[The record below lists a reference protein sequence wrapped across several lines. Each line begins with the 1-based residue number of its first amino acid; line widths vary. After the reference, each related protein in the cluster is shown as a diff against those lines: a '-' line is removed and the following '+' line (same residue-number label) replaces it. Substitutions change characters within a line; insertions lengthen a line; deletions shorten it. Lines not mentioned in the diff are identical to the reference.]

1 MGVYDVTQNAGW
13 VSVGVD
19 HDTAAFAAQSIRRW
33 WESMGAE
40 AYPDARKL
48 LITAGQLLQF
58 QFPKPHSGTVTPAGI
73 GLGRTE
79 DTCFTISDPESPR
92 SARRL
97 SGE

>member
-48 LITAGQLLQF
+48 LITAD
-58 QFPKPHSGTVTPAGI
+58 SGGVTV
-73 GLGRTE
+73 
-79 DTCFTISDPESPR
+79 PECGFGNWNCKSWPTR
-92 SARRL
+92 PD
-97 SGE
+97 